1 MSVTH
6 RSLSVAIE
14 SSFGSL
20 SSSTGLPNNSGLTY
34 VSIPCERDPI
44 IIYGDPVVS
53 ERNDA
58 RDGTYGLPPE
68 PDTVWSSGSR
78 VRRRTGQVTLRLDLT
93 TIGASGTTYDAG
105 GGYLGALLG
114 AGFQTSTSA
123 NGSDSITA
131 VTNVNTFTPTSGAN
145 YDSGQLIGVNINGRA
160 EYSAVTDPDLSG
172 DVTVSPAFSSGFT
185 GTPTALLTQT
195 WFPSQRN
202 LLGNTLYSV
211 SFKVEG
217 VDFLSYAYGCKL
229 ESLSLSL
236 DNGRVMADLTYQ
248 AAIIQDDHASASGP
262 VEPVYNSGAPCFFR
276 GSYVVVSSTS
286 PTSLTDASTGDTLA
300 RTELD
305 CEDFTLTVTN
315 TLTPKGHSNSILAMS
330 NMEVSDVDVEL
341 TLTLSSPKTSLNEDF
356 FNRTLRQVL
365 VGFGPLAA
373 GQGGAFMIPAAYLT
387 ADPSKYDVS
396 GNDIVRQT
404 LTYKASRFGGDIN
417 DGQNAYNTP
426 FRLSLVR
433 GS

>member
-6 RSLSVAIE
+6 RSLSVAVE

-20 SSSTGLPNNSGLTY
+20 GSSTGLPDNSGLTY

-68 PDTVWSSGSR
+68 PDTVWASGSR

-93 TIGASGTTYDAG
+93 TVGSCSATYNGNYLGYLLG
-105 GGYLGALLG
+105 GGFKSVALL
-114 AGFQTSTSA
+114 T
-123 NGSDSITA
+123 GSDTVSAITDF
-131 VTNVNTFTPTSGAN
+131 NTFTPTTASTNYISG
-145 YDSGQLIGVNINGRA
+145 GLIGVDINGRA
-160 EYSAVTDPDLSG
+160 EYSAVTDNDVTG

-185 GTPTALLTQT
+185 GTPTTRIMQN
-195 WFPSQRN
+195 WFPAQRGD
-202 LLGNTLYSV
+202 LGDVTHSL

-248 AAIIQDDHASASGP
+248 AAIIQDNHGAASGP

-330 NMEVSDVDVEL
+330 DMEVSDVDVEL
-341 TLTLSSPKTSLNEDF
+341 TLTLSSPETSLNDDF

-373 GQGGAFMIPAAYLT
+373 GQGGAFMLSAAYLT
-387 ADPSKYDVS
+387 ADPSKYDVG

-404 LTYKASRFGGDIN
+404 LTYKASRFGGDIADTN
-417 DGQNAYNTP
+417 EAYNTP
-426 FRLSLVR
+426 FRLALGK